1 MIKKIN
7 STKRSANSNALNR
20 RFHNSQN
27 EFSIKIVDLS
37 DVSSPKRVMLY
48 IQNTSASFDEDILI
62 WKEFYFGPK
71 NTLYKTFDFWG
82 EYSATGYLGSNYLFE
97 INVINGKKY
106 RVNEAGTS
114 LELMGNA
121 SSGSQIQFVNNKDQS
136 LILIVKKLNSIL
148 SNVTLSPNATKAY
161 SFKPTIYI
169 AATTDLINSYDFSNV
184 NTEISLIGV
193 SSAHINI
200 THGSVQPY
208 QFTLSNIV
216 FS

>member
-20 RFHNSQN
+20 KFHNTYT
-27 EFSIKIVDLS
+27 EFPIKIVDLS
-37 DVSSPKRVMLY
+37 DVSSPKRVVLY
-48 IQNTSASFDEDILI
+48 IQDTFAGFDENVLI
-62 WKEFYFGPK
+62 WKEFFFGPK
-71 NTLYKTFDFWG
+71 NTHPKTFDFWG

-136 LILIVKKLNSIL
+136 LNLIVKKSNSIL
-148 SNVTLSPNATKAY
+148 SNIVLSPSATKAY
-161 SFKPTIYI
+161 SFKPTVYI
-169 AATTDLINSYDFSNV
+169 GATTDLVNHYDISNI
-184 NTEISLIGV
+184 NTEISFLGV
-193 SSAHINI
+193 SSANINI
-200 THGSVQPY
+200 TEGTNQPY
-208 QFTLSNIV
+208 QFTFSNIT
-216 FS
+216 